1 MEEIMRSVSRKRS
14 PVRTTVGLF
23 MALFMICATVFAMDL
38 NQQENKI
45 SEKLLNEIAGNYEFE
60 YEGQLIVFEFIVEDG
75 NLMTAPE
82 GEVKEALEVQEGKE
96 MTFTAFTPDGMELQ
110 FTFARDEE
118 GKITICTVS
127 AAAMGI
133 EVEGK
138 RIK

>member
-1 MEEIMRSVSRKRS
+1 MRAVSKKNSSTRI
-14 PVRTTVGLF
+14 TAGLF
-23 MALFMICATVFAMDL
+23 MVLLMTCSAVFTMDL
-38 NQQENKI
+38 AKQENKV

-75 NLMTAPE
+75 KLMTAPE
-82 GEVKEALEVQEGKE
+82 GEVKEAMEVLEGQE

-118 GKITICTVS
+118 GKINICTVS
-127 AAAMGI
+127 APSMGI

-138 RIK
+138 RIE